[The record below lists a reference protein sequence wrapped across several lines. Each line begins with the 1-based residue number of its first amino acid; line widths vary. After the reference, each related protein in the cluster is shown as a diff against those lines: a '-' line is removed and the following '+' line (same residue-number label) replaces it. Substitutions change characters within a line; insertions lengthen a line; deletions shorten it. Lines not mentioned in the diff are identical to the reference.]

1 MSLTRREVLG
11 AAGAALGGALLSA
24 CAPAAN
30 TTKASESA
38 ESSALLSSNL
48 NEDHEYQQHG
58 AALLSSLKSKDEIC
72 RTREKQGRVETLEYQ
87 THSYVLEEANPG
99 QEVIVTKKLNVW
111 LPAGYNRELAHS
123 VVYLL
128 HGTGQMQDYWLGDES
143 AFGEACHGAE
153 TRGILDGLVEEGL
166 LANAIVVT
174 PTYYSMPEE
183 DIPAT
188 TDGFFS
194 EPYADRWPMLF
205 YKELRETIVPLVEST
220 YLTGAHGDTSEE
232 SLVNSRARRAFAGLS
247 RGSMATVNS
256 AMMHCSDIFAY
267 FGCFSGVWADFDEF
281 KAHFEDLP
289 EGQPLLY
296 WYNGNGTRDFSLENH
311 QEFCQKA
318 LDQLPDTIV
327 NGANFA
333 WVNFNGGDH
342 NYQSWACH
350 LYNALLCF
358 F

>member
-11 AAGAALGGALLSA
+11 AAGAALGSALLSGCLA
-24 CAPAAN
+24 GNDEMPQMDIN
-30 TTKASESA
+30 
-38 ESSALLSSNL
+38 SSDSFNSSNL
-48 NEDHEYQQHG
+48 NEDQSYKRHG
-58 AALLSSLKSKDEIC
+58 VALLSSLKAKDEIC

-87 THSYVLEEANPG
+87 THSYVYEEANPG
-99 QEVIVTKKLNVW
+99 TEVIVTKKLNVW
-111 LPAGYNRELAHS
+111 LPAGYNPKLAHK

-128 HGTGQMQDYWLGDES
+128 HGTGQMQDYWLGDQET
-143 AFGEACHGAE
+143 FGEACHGAE
-153 TRGILDGLVEEGL
+153 TRGILDGMVEEVL
-166 LANAIVVT
+166 LTNVIVVT

-183 DIPAT
+183 DIPT
-188 TDGFFS
+188 TVDGFFS

-205 YKELRETIVPLVEST
+205 YKELRETIIPLVEST
-220 YLTGAHGDTSEE
+220 YLCGSHGDVSEE
-232 SLVNSRARRAFAGLS
+232 ALIKSRGRRAFAGLS

-256 AMMHCSDIFAY
+256 VMMHCSDLFSY
-267 FGCFSGVWADFDEF
+267 YGCFSGVWADFDEF
-281 KAHFEDLP
+281 KAIYEDDYA
-289 EGQPLLY
+289 GDSVVF

-318 LDQLPDTIV
+318 LDQIPNGFV

-333 WVNFNGGDH
+333 WVCFNGGDH
-342 NYQSWACH
+342 NYESWACH

>member
-11 AAGAALGGALLSA
+11 AAAAALG
-24 CAPAAN
+24 
-30 TTKASESA
+30 
-38 ESSALLSSNL
+38 SALLAGCQASDQEPAEMEINSTDEDNSTNL
-48 NEDHEYQQHG
+48 NEDQSYKRKG
-58 AALLSSLKSKDEIC
+58 VTLLSSLKAKDEIC
-72 RTREKQGRVETLEYQ
+72 QTREKQGRVETLEYQ
-87 THSYVLEEANPG
+87 THSYVYEEANPSR
-99 QEVIVTKKLNVW
+99 EVVVTKKLNVW
-111 LPAGYNRELAHS
+111 LPPDYNPKIAHR

-128 HGTGQMQDYWLGDES
+128 HGTGQMQDYWLGDQT
-143 AFGEACHGAE
+143 AFGEACHGTE
-153 TRGILDGLVEEGL
+153 TRGILDGMVEEAL
-166 LANAIVVT
+166 LSNTIVVT
-174 PTYYSMPEE
+174 PTYYSMPDE

-188 TDGFFS
+188 VDDFFS

-205 YKELRETIVPLVEST
+205 YKELRETIIPLVEST
-220 YLTGAHGDTSEE
+220 YLCGSHGDVSEE
-232 SLVNSRARRAFAGLS
+232 ALVKSRTRRAFAGLS

-256 AMMHCSDIFAY
+256 VMMHCSDLFAY
-267 FGCFSGVWADFDEF
+267 FGCFSGIWADFEEF
-281 KAHFEDLP
+281 KAIYEDEYAGGSVLF
-289 EGQPLLY
+289 

-318 LDQLPDTIV
+318 LDQMPVAFV
-327 NGANFA
+327 NGENFA

>member
-11 AAGAALGGALLSA
+11 AAGAALG
-24 CAPAAN
+24 
-30 TTKASESA
+30 
-38 ESSALLSSNL
+38 SALLSGCLAGGKDPDGVDIDTNSGGNSTNL
-48 NEDHEYQQHG
+48 NEDQSYTRNG
-58 AALLSSLKSKDEIC
+58 MSLLSSLNAKDEIC
-72 RTREKQGRVETLEYQ
+72 QTRKKQGRIETLEYQ
-87 THSYVLEEANPG
+87 THSYVYEEANPG
-99 QEVIVTKKLNVW
+99 TEVIVTKKLNVW
-111 LPAGYNRELAHS
+111 LPPEYNPKLAHN

-128 HGTGQMQDYWLGDES
+128 HGTGQMQDYWLGDQS

-166 LANAIVVT
+166 LTNTIVVT

-188 TDGFFS
+188 VDDFFS

-205 YKELRETIVPLVEST
+205 YKELRETIIPLVEST
-220 YLTGAHGDTSEE
+220 YLCGSQGDMSDEALAKSHTRRGFVGA
-232 SLVNSRARRAFAGLS
+232 S

-256 AMMHCSDIFAY
+256 VMMRCKDLFAY
-267 FGCFSGVWADFDEF
+267 FGCFSGVWAEFDEF
-281 KAHFEDLP
+281 KAVYEN
-289 EGQPLLY
+289 EGAGDSVVF

-318 LDQLPDTIV
+318 IDQMPVAFV
-327 NGANFA
+327 NGVNFA